1 MNNPIRNNELSNKM
15 PLKSHHPVGS
25 ARNPERE
32 PKQYMFLFRH
42 GTWDTELTPE
52 ETIKVMD
59 GVTAWFD
66 SLMKR
71 GIVVAG
77 SPLME
82 GGKSVTVRNGSVA
95 VMDGPFV
102 ESKEAVA
109 GYIII
114 RVDSEDEAVAI
125 AGSSPLLGHG
135 MVTEVREVAP
145 ECPVYERL
153 RQQGAVLA
161 GTP

>member
-1 MNNPIRNNELSNKM
+1 M

-25 ARNPERE
+25 AQNPDRE

-42 GTWDTELTPE
+42 GTWDVGMTPE
-52 ETIKVMD
+52 ETMKVMD
-59 GVTAWFD
+59 EVTDWFD

-82 GGKSVTVRNGSVA
+82 GGKSVMVKNGSVA
-95 VMDGPFV
+95 VLDGPFV

-114 RVDSEDEAVAI
+114 RVETEDEAVAI
-125 AGSSPLLGHG
+125 AGSSPLLKHD

-145 ECPVYERL
+145 ECPVYQRL
-153 RQQGAVLA
+153 REQRAVPA
-161 GTP
+161 